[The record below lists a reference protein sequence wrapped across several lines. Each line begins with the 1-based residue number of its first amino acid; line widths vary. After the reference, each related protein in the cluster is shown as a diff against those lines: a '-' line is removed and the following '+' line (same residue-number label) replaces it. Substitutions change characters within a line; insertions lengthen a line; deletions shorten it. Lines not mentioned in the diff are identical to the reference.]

1 MATAVVPS
9 MPDVVDRAQTSS
21 VDEDTPRLTLGHLL
35 HPEHWELPHWN
46 GPRAHE
52 LEGITEK
59 LDVLDH
65 SVALL
70 KRYRNSLRPIHKLS
84 PDILALIFLELVDD
98 EDNPL
103 GGQFGAFSWTYLAHI
118 CYRWRAIALDCA
130 ALWTQLSTRYPEAAL
145 TCLERSGD
153 APLSFVVHYRATV
166 SNAKALIDRV
176 RPHMYRMRH
185 LYVPWTAVNDDSGNI
200 TELLSSLLDADAP
213 QLETFYVYRFRA
225 DGACFTLPTVF
236 GGHTPRLRVLKLA
249 YSCPHM
255 GCVSFSNLRELFI
268 RGRKR
273 HAITMELARLLEM
286 LEACPLLEVLVT
298 VKSSFVITEP
308 LELEQDGEPLRQIR
322 LDNLRRLDIS
332 RCAASVAATLLSRL
346 IVPNC
351 QLSMSV
357 WLERGSDFRFLFG
370 VPVDLCADHPL
381 RDIRKLQVAYRS
393 SGSAVV
399 LDGSTRAH
407 PFQITATIGQGSNIG
422 DMPTMSGPLLLS
434 IAKTLDLSLLE
445 EFTIAETS
453 YYHPHVGFSKDL
465 WVQVLAR
472 MPILRTLH
480 IRLQSITDSGFC
492 RVVLSA
498 LSATEEFTG
507 RVVCPSLE
515 TITLMED
522 RTWSSLQWYKFAKAR
537 KEQGHQLRR
546 LSLCLP
552 HYENVEDMAE
562 TDLAELREVVENV
575 DLDPPETP
583 QVEFPAA
590 AW

>member
-1 MATAVVPS
+1 M
-9 MPDVVDRAQTSS
+9 
-21 VDEDTPRLTLGHLL
+21 
-35 HPEHWELPHWN
+35 N
-46 GPRAHE
+46 
-52 LEGITEK
+52 
-59 LDVLDH
+59 
-65 SVALL
+65 
-70 KRYRNSLRPIHKLS
+70 
-84 PDILALIFLELVDD
+84 
-98 EDNPL
+98 
-103 GGQFGAFSWTYLAHI
+103 
-118 CYRWRAIALDCA
+118 
-130 ALWTQLSTRYPEAAL
+130 
-145 TCLERSGD
+145 
-153 APLSFVVHYRATV
+153 
-166 SNAKALIDRV
+166 
-176 RPHMYRMRH
+176 RMRH
-185 LYVPWTAVNDDSGNI
+185 LYVPWTGVHDDNGNI
-200 TELLSSLLDADAP
+200 SNLLFPLLDAPAP
-213 QLETFYVYRFRA
+213 LLETFYIYRVRY
-225 DGACFTLPTVF
+225 DGNCFTLPTVF
-236 GGHTPRLRVLKLA
+236 GGHTPRLRTLKLS
-249 YSCPHM
+249 YSCPTI
-255 GCVSFSNLRELFI
+255 GCVSFANLKELYI

-273 HAITMELARLLEM
+273 HTITMELARLLEM
-286 LEACPLLEVLVT
+286 LEASPLLEVLVT

-308 LELEQDGEPLRQIR
+308 LEQDGEPLRRIR

-332 RCAASVAATLLSRL
+332 RCAASVVSTLLSRL

-370 VPVDLCADHPL
+370 VPDDLCAEHPL

-393 SGSAVV
+393 ASSSVV

-407 PFQITATIGQGSNIG
+407 PFQITATIGSGSNIG

-434 IAKTLDLSLLE
+434 IARTLDLALLE
-445 EFTIAETS
+445 EFTITETA
-453 YYHPHVGFSKDL
+453 YYHPHVGFSKDT

-472 MPILRTLH
+472 MPLLRTLH

-498 LSATEEFTG
+498 LAAADAVTG
-507 RVVCPSLE
+507 RAVCPCLE

-522 RTWSSLQWYKFAKAR
+522 RTWSSLQWYKFARAR

-590 AW
+590 IW